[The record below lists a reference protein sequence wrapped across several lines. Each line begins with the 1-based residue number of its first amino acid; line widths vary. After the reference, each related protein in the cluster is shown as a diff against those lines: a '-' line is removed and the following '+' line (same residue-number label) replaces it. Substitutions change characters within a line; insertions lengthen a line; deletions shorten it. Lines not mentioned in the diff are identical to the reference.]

1 MLSIFMHEISE
12 LNGNSYLLRGG
23 ISIPE
28 NADLN
33 DYTTVGNYYCN
44 SSAIVPTIQ
53 NIPPLIDFSGIAF
66 TLKVEMGAGTSS
78 PIQTYRE
85 YRNGNIATRAFIS
98 GSWKAWRYIHS
109 TIE

>member
-1 MLSIFMHEISE
+1 M
-12 LNGNSYLLRGG
+12 LRGG

-44 SSAIVPTIQ
+44 SSAIVQTIQ
-53 NIPPLIDFSGIAF
+53 NIPPLNDFLGIAF
-66 TLKVEMGAGTSS
+66 TLKVEMGTGTSS

-85 YRNGNIATRAFIS
+85 YRNGNIATRTFIN